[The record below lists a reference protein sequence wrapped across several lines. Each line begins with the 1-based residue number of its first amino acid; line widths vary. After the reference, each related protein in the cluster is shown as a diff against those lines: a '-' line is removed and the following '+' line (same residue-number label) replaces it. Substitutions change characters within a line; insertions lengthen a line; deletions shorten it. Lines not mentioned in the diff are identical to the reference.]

1 MYDSVDVTLTSP
13 IIADSLQPP
22 EVARALVVAR
32 ITPTPTQQF
41 LHVKVV
47 VVAMNYKRM
56 LNNRQDK
63 EFSKAYTGS
72 TKHCLPP
79 IPRIWVH
86 HRLQAKLEKPF

>member
-22 EVARALVVAR
+22 EVARTLVVAR

-56 LNNRQDK
+56 LNNKQDK